1 MKNFTYNYTCNYEN
15 VRNLKCNNK
24 KEKEER
30 NRTVRNIE
38 SFIKNLGA
46 SKMKHISIRYIGNI
60 VKISIR
66 IYGIIDQLNIEISIF
81 FLFKFIIRNLFND
94 YL

>member
-1 MKNFTYNYTCNYEN
+1 
-15 VRNLKCNNK
+15 
-24 KEKEER
+24 
-30 NRTVRNIE
+30 
-38 SFIKNLGA
+38 
-46 SKMKHISIRYIGNI
+46 MKHISIRYIGNI